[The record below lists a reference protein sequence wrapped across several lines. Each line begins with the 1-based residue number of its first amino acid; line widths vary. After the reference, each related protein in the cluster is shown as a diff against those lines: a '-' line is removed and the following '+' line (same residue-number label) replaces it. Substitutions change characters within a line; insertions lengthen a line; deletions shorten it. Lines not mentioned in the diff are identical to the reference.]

1 MAKIKRLL
9 QSIIGSFRQML
20 LSAKTIFVMRGVEP
34 GREERTRHEERE
46 RETEGE
52 AREQKRKRSRAE
64 QS

>member
-1 MAKIKRLL
+1 MRRRGR
-9 QSIIGSFRQML
+9 GSARDEVHQAL
-20 LSAKTIFVMRGVEP
+20 PVMRGVEP
-34 GREERTRHEERE
+34 GREERTRHKERE